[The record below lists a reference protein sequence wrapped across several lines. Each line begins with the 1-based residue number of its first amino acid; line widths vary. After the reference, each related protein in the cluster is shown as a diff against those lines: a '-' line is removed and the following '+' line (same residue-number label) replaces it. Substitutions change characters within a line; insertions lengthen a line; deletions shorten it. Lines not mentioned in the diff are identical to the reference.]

1 MGGLDMVGVNSVD
14 GQVPSVEGL
23 DLDAIFAND
32 DSEAGVEDASFVC
45 DKPHWKVSREEIR
58 RVLQVIQS
66 FPARSVVFMAVWK
79 SGGKLNIHANNRDAF
94 IDSCLPILNEG
105 SYDSGDKVYF
115 LDSQK
120 LLAFVAAYKQFVFS
134 FDDKGD
140 IYYESPYSLYKLE
153 NLSIKLDD
161 IRIQAD
167 REYADQDWVPFPL
180 TKAEVG
186 VLRTLYGF
194 AVKISDSK
202 VLITADKVESFFTLY
217 KYSVVGQTKVNEN
230 VVVRRLDLSTIHEIS
245 NGDLWFSYTGQRLY
259 FKFELGIVSF
269 LRVPYD
275 EASFMYPD
283 SFAQGPEV
291 GRFVIDIPLIRQ
303 ALKLT
308 NLLNADTVKFRQEG
322 EGVLMVASDQAKFTV
337 GRGSVSEEFLISTE
351 LFSRVLATVDVG
363 EMTLEAVVTEQGMD
377 LILDRAPV
385 RKVYSL
391 TRTSVSQFKR
401 DLKAEMRLGQ
411 QEDRVEKRKEA
422 GTFSELVGPPSNK
435 SMADLFKDGELFGDG
450 DDEGV

>member
-1 MGGLDMVGVNSVD
+1 MADIDMGGVNDVV

-23 DLDAIFAND
+23 DLDSIFGD
-32 DSEAGVEDASFVC
+32 EGSEVGVEDVSFVC
-45 DKPHWKVSREEIR
+45 DKPHWKVSREEMK
-58 RVLQVIQS
+58 RVLQVVQS

-79 SGGKLNIHANNRDAF
+79 VRDHLHIHANNRDAY
-94 IDSCLPILNEG
+94 IDAYVPLLNDDAYNSE
-105 SYDSGDKVYF
+105 DRVYF

-120 LLAFVAAYKQFVFS
+120 LLAFVLAYKQFVFS

-153 NLSIKLDD
+153 NLAIRLEE
-161 IRIQAD
+161 IRIQSDLGDDA
-167 REYADQDWVPFPL
+167 DWVPFPL

-202 VLITADKVESFFTLY
+202 VLITPDKAESFFTLY
-217 KYSVVGQTKVNEN
+217 KYSVVGATKVGEN

-245 NGDLWFSYTGQRLY
+245 NGDLWFAYTDKRLY
-259 FKFELGIVSF
+259 FKFELGLVSF

-275 EASFMYPD
+275 EASFMYPET
-283 SFAQGPEV
+283 FAQGPEV
-291 GRFVIDIPLIRQ
+291 GKFIIDIPLIRQ

-308 NLLNADTVKFRQEG
+308 NLLNADTVKFRQDG
-322 EGVLMVASDQAKFTV
+322 DGVLMVVSDQAKFKV
-337 GRGSVSEEFLISTE
+337 GRGSISEEFLISTE
-351 LFSRVLATVDVG
+351 LFSRVLNTVDVG
-363 EMTLEAVVTEQGMD
+363 EMTIDAVVTEQGMD
-377 LILDRAPV
+377 LILNRVPT

-391 TRTSVSQFKR
+391 TRTSVAQFKR

-411 QEDRVEKRKEA
+411 QEDRVEKRKAE
-422 GTFSELVGPPSNK
+422 GTFSELVSPPPNK
-435 SMADLFKDGELFGDG
+435 SMADMFKDGELFGEDG
-450 DDEGV
+450 I

>member
-1 MGGLDMVGVNSVD
+1 
-14 GQVPSVEGL
+14 L
-23 DLDAIFAND
+23 DLDSIFANSD
-32 DSEAGVEDASFVC
+32 GGVGVEEVSFVC
-45 DKPHWKVSREEIR
+45 DKPHWKVSREEMK

-79 SGGKLNIHANNRDAF
+79 DGDKLRVHANNRDAY
-94 IDSCLPILNEG
+94 IDSQLPLLNENA
-105 SYDSGDKVYF
+105 YDSGDKVYF

-120 LLAFVAAYKQFVFS
+120 LLAFVLAYKQFVFS
-134 FDDKGD
+134 FDDKGG
-140 IYYESPYSLYKLE
+140 ICYESPYSLYRLE
-153 NLSIKLDD
+153 TLAVSLDE
-161 IRIQAD
+161 IRIASD
-167 REYADQDWVPFPL
+167 IDLGAKDTVWVPFPL

-202 VLITADKVESFFTLY
+202 VLITPDQAEAFFTLY
-217 KYSVVGQTKVNEN
+217 KYSVIGPTKVGEK

-245 NGDLWFSYTGQRLY
+245 NGDLWLAYSDRRLY
-259 FKFELGIVSF
+259 FKFELGVVSF

-275 EASFMYPD
+275 EASFMYPA
-283 SFAQGPEV
+283 SFAQGQEV

-308 NLLNADTVKFRQEG
+308 NLLNADVVKFLQDG
-322 EGVLMVASDQAKFTV
+322 DGVLMVVSDQAKFKI

-351 LFSRVLATVDVG
+351 LFSRILNTVDVG
-363 EMTLEAVVTEQGMD
+363 EITIDAVVAEQGMD
-377 LILDRAPV
+377 LILDRVSV

-391 TRTSVSQFKR
+391 TRASVAQYKR

-411 QEDRVEKRKEA
+411 QAERVEKRKA
-422 GTFSELVGPPSNK
+422 DGTFSELVSPPPDK
-435 SMADLFKDGELFGDG
+435 SMADLFKDGELFGD
-450 DDEGV
+450 DPA

>member
-1 MGGLDMVGVNSVD
+1 MGDFNMDGGDEVA

-23 DLDAIFAND
+23 DLDSIFGEEG
-32 DSEAGVEDASFVC
+32 SEVGVEDVSFVC
-45 DKPHWKVSREEIR
+45 DKPHWKVSRDEMK

-66 FPARSVVFMAVWK
+66 FPARSVVFMAVWRVRDH
-79 SGGKLNIHANNRDAF
+79 LHIHANNRDAY
-94 IDSCLPILNEG
+94 IDSYIPLLNV
-105 SYDSGDKVYF
+105 GDAYNPDDRVYF

-120 LLAFVAAYKQFVFS
+120 LLAFVMAYKQFVFS
-134 FDDKGD
+134 FDDNGD

-153 NLSIKLDD
+153 NLAIRLED
-161 IRIQAD
+161 IRIQGDAVD
-167 REYADQDWVPFPL
+167 AGDWVPFPL

-202 VLITADKVESFFTLY
+202 VLITPNKAESFFTLY
-217 KYSVVGQTKVNEN
+217 KYSVVGPTKVEEN

-245 NGDLWFSYTGQRLY
+245 NGDLWFAYDEQRLY

-275 EASFMYPD
+275 EASFMYPET
-283 SFAQGPEV
+283 FAQGPEV
-291 GRFVIDIPLIRQ
+291 GKFIIDIPLIRQ

-308 NLLNADTVKFRQEG
+308 NLLNADTVKFRQDG
-322 EGVLMVASDQAKFTV
+322 DGVLMVASDQAKFKV

-351 LFSRVLATVDVG
+351 LFSRVLNTVDLG
-363 EMTLEAVVTEQGMD
+363 EMTVDAVVTEQGMD
-377 LILDRAPV
+377 LILDRVPA

-391 TRTSVSQFKR
+391 TRTSVAQFKR

-411 QEDRVEKRKEA
+411 QADRVEKRKEA
-422 GTFSELVGPPSNK
+422 GTFSELVSPPPNK
-435 SMADLFKDGELFGDG
+435 SMADMFKDGELFGDDG
-450 DDEGV
+450 I